1 MRNAF
6 AAEIIAQGEAD
17 PRVVLLSAD
26 IGNRLFD
33 PFKAR
38 CPHRFVNCGVAE
50 ANMIGLAAGMAA
62 CGLRPVAYTIASFA
76 TTRCFEQIRVDVCHQ
91 KLPVIIAGVGAGL
104 AYAANGATHQAC
116 EDIAI
121 LRSLPGMTVLCP
133 GDPVEVRLA
142 LRAALHHNGPVYL
155 RLGKK
160 GEPVVHATAPAFE
173 IGKGIQVR
181 EGRDVCLLST
191 GNVLSLALET
201 AAALEAA
208 GILARVVSLH
218 TVKPLDVDLLRDS
231 FSRFAVV
238 ATIEE
243 HGRIGGLGG
252 GVAEWLSDQ
261 SPSRARLCRFGTA
274 DAFLHEAGGQQYAR
288 ERFGLTPEAIASE
301 ILRTLDGRKV
311 DQA

>member
-6 AAEIIAQGEAD
+6 AAEITALGEED
-17 PRVVLLSAD
+17 LRVVLVSAD

-38 CPHRFVNCGVAE
+38 FPQRFINCGVAE
-50 ANMIGLAAGMAA
+50 ANMIGLSAGMAA

-76 TTRCFEQIRVDVCHQ
+76 TTRCFEQIRVDVCYQH
-91 KLPVIIAGVGAGL
+91 LPVVIAGVGAGL
-104 AYAANGATHQAC
+104 AYAANGCTHHAC

-121 LRSLPGMTVLCP
+121 LRALPGMTVLCP

-142 LRAALHHNGPVYL
+142 LRAALRHNGPVYL

-160 GEPVVHATAPAFE
+160 GEPIVHTSLPDFR
-173 IGKGIQVR
+173 IGKGIRVR
-181 EGRDVCLLST
+181 EGREVCLLST
-191 GNVLSLALET
+191 GNVLSLALD
-201 AAALEAA
+201 AGAALDAA
-208 GILARVVSLH
+208 GISAQVVSLH
-218 TVKPLDVDLLRDS
+218 TVKPLDVDLLRDA

-252 GVAEWLSDQ
+252 GVAEWLADQ
-261 SPSRARLCRFGTA
+261 PPSRTRLCRFGTA
-274 DAFLHEAGGQQYAR
+274 DAFLHEAGGQQHAR
-288 ERFGLTPEAIASE
+288 ERFGLTPDAIASG
-301 ILRTLDGRKV
+301 IRQALRGQKV
-311 DQA
+311 DKA